1 MYAVV
6 NEQERKAAVGQ
17 LCDKCGKNDRG
28 QKYADD
34 KELRHRRFYFDFNAM
49 AAGQSRMLCGPC
61 VKTIGG
67 RCGK

>member
-6 NEQERKAAVGQ
+6 NGQEQRKVAAGQ
-17 LCDKCGKNDRG
+17 LCVACGKNDRG

-34 KELRHRRFYFDFNAM
+34 KELRHRRFYWDFEK
-49 AAGQSRMLCGPC
+49 GIFCGPC